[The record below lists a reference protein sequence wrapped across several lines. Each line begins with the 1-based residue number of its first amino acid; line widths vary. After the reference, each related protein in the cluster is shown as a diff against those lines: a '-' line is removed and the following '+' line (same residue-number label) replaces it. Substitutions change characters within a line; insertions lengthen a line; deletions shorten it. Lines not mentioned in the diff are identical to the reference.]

1 MNLRQLDNVLKDMM
15 PQSEA
20 HRTLDRISHWLDK
33 MKGEK
38 TYETSEEKD
47 MKALKNLSG
56 LGLVKI
62 EENDGK
68 IKAELTEDA
77 KEVYKEMIARGF
89 YLKKG
94 KA

>member
-38 TYETSEEKD
+38 KYETSEEKD
-47 MKALKNLSG
+47 IKALKNLAS
-56 LGLVKI
+56 LGLVTV
-62 EENDGK
+62 EEADGK
-68 IKAELTEDA
+68 LKAGLTPDA
-77 KEVYKEMIARGF
+77 QEVYKEMVARGF

-94 KA
+94 KV